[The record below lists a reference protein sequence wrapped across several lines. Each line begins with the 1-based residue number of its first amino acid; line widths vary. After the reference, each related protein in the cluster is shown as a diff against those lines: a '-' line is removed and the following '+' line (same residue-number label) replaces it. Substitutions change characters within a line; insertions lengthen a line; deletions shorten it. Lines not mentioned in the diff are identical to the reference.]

1 MVNHGAN
8 WSEGHWKQKATWHQS
23 NAGQATYG
31 NNPSWRSKGPQQQY
45 AQDEEQQGAAPTDQ
59 AVVQR
64 LGDDRAGRSG
74 GAGRGVERT
83 LLATYTRA
91 TQDQP
96 APGLEMKKEDP
107 FPELEFSYSEFRNRG
122 WNWTCRAWTCLSH

>member
-8 WSEGHWKQKATWHQS
+8 WSESHWTQKATWHQS

-31 NNPSWRSKGPQQQY
+31 NNQTWRSKGPQNQY
-45 AQDEEQQGAAPTDQ
+45 AQDEEQQGATPTEQ
-59 AVVQR
+59 AVMQK
-64 LGDDRAGRSG
+64 LGDDRVGRSG

-83 LLATYTRA
+83 LPATYTRA

-96 APGLEMKKEDP
+96 APGLQMETNPGLQKDV
-107 FPELEFSYSEFRNRG
+107 FPELEFTDSE
-122 WNWTCRAWTCLSH
+122 TED